1 MKRPAKILSMFFLM
15 LVPLLNSCEPEDDL
29 GPDTGDPRDK
39 FLGTWSFNESPA
51 SRDIDASYSV
61 TITYD
66 ASNSSQVL
74 LRNFASAGGQYSAY
88 GIVTSSRITVPSQEM
103 APGFIVEG
111 SGTMS
116 SLSAMDWEYTI
127 IAGGDQE
134 SFTAFASK

>member
-1 MKRPAKILSMFFLM
+1 MKRPVKFLYFFFLF
-15 LVPLLNSCEPEDDL
+15 LVPFLNSCEPTDDL

-39 FLGTWSFNESPA
+39 FLGSWNFNESPA

-61 TITYD
+61 TISYD

-88 GIVTSSRITVPSQEM
+88 GIVTSNRITVPSQEM

-116 SLSAMDWEYTI
+116 SLDAMDWEYSI
-127 IAGGDQE
+127 EAGGDLE
-134 SFTAFASK
+134 NFTAFASK